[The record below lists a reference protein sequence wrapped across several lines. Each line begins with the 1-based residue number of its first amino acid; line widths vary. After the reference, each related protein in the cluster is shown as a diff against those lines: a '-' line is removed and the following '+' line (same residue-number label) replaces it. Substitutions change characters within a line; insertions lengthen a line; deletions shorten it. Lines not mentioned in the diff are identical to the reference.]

1 MARHTSREI
10 RSRCAHHSRAP
21 PATCAHRQL
30 AGARNAPASNFL
42 SPSCA
47 GDQLISETLAGVGKP
62 SRAYAQPCCLR
73 IGAHTSSGQR
83 QRRLNSALGLCRPRW
98 GISARSRTSPVC
110 PSLSRGHF
118 ACDEKPRRVVHAHVR
133 PGVQPSPRP
142 LQLPIEALSRPRV
155 ALRLSAALAF
165 PDRGPSGLE
174 ITAKLHKERA
184 QGDLLSVAFLKCT
197 EGFIQ
202 AAQQRACHDF
212 QPSWSIALRYQI
224 SICSPSLISYRLLSD
239 SPSATFPRHWRPAH
253 GTRLGQ
259 VDPPKGL
266 HASHRDKTS
275 QLRRRLLSAL

>member
-1 MARHTSREI
+1 MS
-10 RSRCAHHSRAP
+10 
-21 PATCAHRQL
+21 
-30 AGARNAPASNFL
+30 
-42 SPSCA
+42 
-47 GDQLISETLAGVGKP
+47 
-62 SRAYAQPCCLR
+62 AYR
-73 IGAHTSSGQR
+73 RTHTSSGPE
-83 QRRLNSALGLCRPRW
+83 QRRLNSRW

-142 LQLPIEALSRPRV
+142 LQLPMSRPRV

>member
-1 MARHTSREI
+1 MRAPF
-10 RSRCAHHSRAP
+10 SRATCHLRP
-21 PATCAHRQL
+21 PPTRGRAQRAGQQL
-30 AGARNAPASNFL
+30 L

-118 ACDEKPRRVVHAHVR
+118 ACDERPRRVAHPHVR
-133 PGVQPSPRP
+133 PGVQPSPRA
-142 LQLPIEALSRPRV
+142 LQVSIEALSRPRV